1 MRALQAQSPQELEI
15 KVKASKLSGN
25 LHSEDPREIS
35 EPDKKWSLENAGLR
49 AIVWTAPTLI
59 TFFFFLKMKLMQEHC
74 SPRRAFC

>member
-15 KVKASKLSGN
+15 KTKAFKQSGN

-35 EPDKKWSLENAGLR
+35 EPDKNWSLESAGLR

-59 TFFFFLKMKLMQEHC
+59 FFFFFEDETDARTLL
-74 SPRRAFC
+74 P